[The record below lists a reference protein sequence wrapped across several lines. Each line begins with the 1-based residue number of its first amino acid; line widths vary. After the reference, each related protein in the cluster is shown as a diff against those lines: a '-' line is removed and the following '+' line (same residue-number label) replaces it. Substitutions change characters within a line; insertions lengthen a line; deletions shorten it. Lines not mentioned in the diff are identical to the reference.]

1 MEQQHEQQA
10 SPALAPLVHCP
21 ACEALLSNQS
31 RRFCDQCGIDLRR
44 GEAGRGRTPASPSM
58 SIPSASGIWREE
70 RPHVEATPGELL
82 AEAVKEARLLSAVVV
97 DRLLSEHPEPRHLYH
112 HLLDE
117 YELPEEELRLALHL
131 AFLYPTIDLQVAEVD
146 GPLAGQLGANLLQE
160 RLVLPLIGAGPSAR
174 LMIAMAN
181 PTDRETIREIEQLAQ
196 RPSSI
201 CLALPTH
208 LLERIEH
215 HFTPRLVGVLPSG
228 EAVESILNHHETSIG
243 KAGHNRMVIADST
256 VSGSHA
262 IVLSRQRQFSIVDLG
277 SSNGTYLNDQR
288 LGRNGQILCHGD
300 QIKLGRVL
308 LVFRDPRVPLQ
319 NRTTH
324 LPGDSSETP
333 AASPPAP
340 PSRGNQERTGSS
352 QPSIESLAHSEAL
365 PRGEEQAE
373 RPRLGTERSQRRT
386 SSWALWAL
394 VVVAILALAFFFY
407 QLREESSLIAEGSDR
422 SGSNVLSTG
431 SETTRRTDPAP
442 LLPAGNWEKFGTS
455 GRLSSVSAVAY
466 RPGSGGV
473 LLAGTSQIPGLFWIP
488 LAASRTARAPLFEL
502 PTKMAPLL
510 PTLASP
516 PQALAY
522 GNGFYYE
529 LGTPSQGR
537 QTGQAL
543 HRVAVSS
550 NGLARRE
557 TTVEVSELVRSLA
570 PPSSNGLSQPSVASL
585 AWNPIREELLLVL
598 SPLPTT
604 GETLLVPLRMVDPL
618 GPFGGKNLTIG
629 SPSFLPLDLHGETVR
644 SMTYVASR
652 KSFLLLTR
660 GATTVHL
667 WEWPGTAQSTPF
679 RRITLDAQLEPSGL
693 LALPLDHQDLIVLTG
708 RRGTYLSLTSQNPI
722 P

>member
-1 MEQQHEQQA
+1 
-10 SPALAPLVHCP
+10 
-21 ACEALLSNQS
+21 
-31 RRFCDQCGIDLRR
+31 
-44 GEAGRGRTPASPSM
+44 M
-58 SIPSASGIWREE
+58 SAPSASGIWREK

-82 AEAVKEARLLSAVVV
+82 AEAVKEARLLSVDLV
-97 DRLLSEHPEPRHLYH
+97 DRLLIEHPEPRHLYH
-112 HLLDE
+112 RLLDE

-146 GPLAGQLGANLLQE
+146 GPLAAQLGDNLLQE
-160 RLVLPLIGAGPSAR
+160 RLVLPLVGAGPSAR

-201 CLALPTH
+201 CLALPAD
-208 LLERIEH
+208 LLERIER
-215 HFTPRLVGVLPSG
+215 HFTPRLVGALPSG

-243 KAGHNRMVIADST
+243 KAGHNRLVIADST

-262 IVLSRQRQFSIVDLG
+262 IVLSRQREFSIVDLG
-277 SSNGTYLNDQR
+277 SRNGTYLNDQR
-288 LGRNGQILCHGD
+288 LGRNGQLLHHGD
-300 QIKLGRVL
+300 KIRLGRVL
-308 LVFRDPRVPLQ
+308 LVFRDPRASLQ
-319 NRTTH
+319 NRTTR
-324 LPGDSSETP
+324 LSRDDFEAP
-333 AASPPAP
+333 ASPPPSPLSRVDQERISACQASIVSHVQSEAP
-340 PSRGNQERTGSS
+340 P
-352 QPSIESLAHSEAL
+352 L
-365 PRGEEQAE
+365 GEEQSE
-373 RPRLGTERSQRRT
+373 RPRLGRERSQRRT
-386 SSWALWAL
+386 SSWVLWAL
-394 VVVAILALAFFFY
+394 AVVGILTVAIFLYRQRAESPLIPDAL
-407 QLREESSLIAEGSDR
+407 DR
-422 SGSNVLSTG
+422 SGSNRLSTG
-431 SETTRRTDPAP
+431 SEATRGSELVP
-442 LLPAGNWEKFGTS
+442 LSPAGNWEKFGTS
-455 GRLSSVSAVAY
+455 GRLSSVSAVAH

-473 LLAGTSQIPGLFWIP
+473 LLAGTTQIPGLFWIP
-488 LAASRTARAPLFEL
+488 LAASRTAQAPLFDL

-510 PTLASP
+510 PTLVSP

-529 LGTPSQGR
+529 LGTPRQGSQA
-537 QTGQAL
+537 GQAL
-543 HRVAVSS
+543 HRVAISS

-570 PPSSNGLSQPSVASL
+570 PPSSNGLSQPPVASL

-598 SPLPTT
+598 SPLATT

-667 WEWPGTAQSTPF
+667 WEWAGTAPSPPV
-679 RRITLDAQLEPSGL
+679 RRIALDAQPEPSGL
-693 LALPLDHQDLIVLTG
+693 LALPLDNQDLIVLTG
-708 RRGTYLSLTSQNPI
+708 RRGTYLSLTSQKQTP
-722 P
+722 